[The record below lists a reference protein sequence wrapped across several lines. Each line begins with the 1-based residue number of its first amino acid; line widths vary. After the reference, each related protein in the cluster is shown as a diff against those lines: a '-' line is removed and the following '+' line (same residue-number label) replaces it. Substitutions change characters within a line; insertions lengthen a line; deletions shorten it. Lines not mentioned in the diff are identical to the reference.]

1 LTAGDYPDAP
11 AFYTFVI
18 GASQFVANSGDLGQG
33 AGPISLGL
41 TGLPEAHHN
50 AQHDDPI
57 PRRTPTPLRSPR
69 GASLRPTTVTL
80 ELPDV
85 TKRPQK
91 SAAFYFAA
99 WIQSEDRNMKFDDFP
114 ASALMNITTRPPLVF
129 VRGEGSWLWDHE
141 GKRYLDFVQG
151 WAVNCLGHSP
161 AVITNAL
168 VEQSRKLIT
177 PSPAFYNEPSMRLA
191 KCIVEHSCFQRVF
204 FTNSGA
210 EANEGAIKL
219 ARKWGALNKGGA
231 YEIITFED
239 SFHGRTLATMSAS
252 GKPQFRELFEPKVPG
267 FPKAKLN
274 DLASVER
281 LITDK
286 TVAVMLEP
294 IQGETGVIIAT
305 DGFMGDLRA
314 LTQQRGLLLIVD
326 EIQTGV
332 GRTGKLWGYE
342 HSGVVPDI
350 MTLGKGLGGGV
361 PLAALVAKEKVSC
374 FEPGDQ
380 GGTFNGNPLMAAVG
394 CAIMDVMLAPGF
406 LQAVE
411 ERGAY
416 LMKGLSDLSARLGLG
431 EVRGRG
437 LLVALDLKHD
447 IATRLVDIARDD
459 GLLLNAPR
467 PNLLRFMPAL
477 TLSREETDIML
488 TMLEDG
494 LRRVMKS

>member
-1 LTAGDYPDAP
+1 
-11 AFYTFVI
+11 
-18 GASQFVANSGDLGQG
+18 
-33 AGPISLGL
+33 
-41 TGLPEAHHN
+41 
-50 AQHDDPI
+50 
-57 PRRTPTPLRSPR
+57 
-69 GASLRPTTVTL
+69 
-80 ELPDV
+80 
-85 TKRPQK
+85 
-91 SAAFYFAA
+91 
-99 WIQSEDRNMKFDDFP
+99 MKFDDFP
-114 ASALMNITTRPPLVF
+114 ANALMEITTRPPLVF

-161 AVITNAL
+161 EVITRAL

-177 PSPAFYNEPSMRLA
+177 PSPAFYNEPSMQLA
-191 KCIVEHSCFQRVF
+191 RQITGHSCFQRVF

-219 ARKWGALNKGGA
+219 ARKWGGKNKGGA

-252 GKPQFRELFEPKVPG
+252 GKPQFRDLFEPKVPG

-281 LITDK
+281 LIGEK

-294 IQGETGVIIAT
+294 IQGESGVIIAT
-305 DGFMGDLRA
+305 DAFMHGLRDL
-314 LTQQRGLLLIVD
+314 TKKRGLLLIVD

-342 HSGVVPDI
+342 HSGIEPDI

-361 PLAALVAKEKVSC
+361 PLAALVAKEAVSC
-374 FEPGDQ
+374 FEAGDQ

-394 CAIMDVMLAPGF
+394 CAIMDAMLAPGF
-406 LQAVE
+406 LGRVE
-411 ERGAY
+411 EAGAY
-416 LMKGLSDLSARLGLG
+416 LMKGLAQLAQRHQLG

-437 LLVALDLKHD
+437 LLVALDLKKD
-447 IATRLVDIARDD
+447 IGSKVVDLARAD

-467 PNLLRFMPAL
+467 PNLLRFMSAL
-477 TLSREETDIML
+477 NLSHQEIDTML
-488 TMLEDG
+488 AMLEDV
-494 LRRVMKS
+494 LRRVKE